1 MKPQEILQEIRKNIA
16 RREKRSVIDVER
28 IGVDAS
34 RMVEQPMVAL
44 HPETLFAKLG
54 VKVMDKLTENLIYP
68 LISSQTTAQLDETE
82 NPQEFIDQISFSSLL
97 LTPKRFFSYV
107 EYSKKILMS
116 NNAELVSSLLKDM
129 ELAIIET
136 VEGDVFNGIYD
147 SESASSISDYADIVA
162 LELAASQKKISNPVY
177 VVSPLAAQKL
187 KSMLNSVFPVWL
199 GDRLITGKMV
209 VESPLLTDEKI
220 ILGDWS
226 RLVVG
231 IWDKQSDYT
240 LDDFTG
246 AKDGIAKIIINSYW
260 NGGLVDPDAFVF
272 ATTEAEENNV
282 DPEPEPDPNNGGE

>member
-1 MKPQEILQEIRKNIA
+1 
-16 RREKRSVIDVER
+16 
-28 IGVDAS
+28 
-34 RMVEQPMVAL
+34 
-44 HPETLFAKLG
+44 
-54 VKVMDKLTENLIYP
+54 MDKLTENLVYP

-97 LTPKRFFSYV
+97 LKPKRFFSYV
-107 EYSKKILMS
+107 EYSKQILMS

-147 SESASSISDYADIVA
+147 SESASTISDYADIVA
-162 LELAASQKKISNPVY
+162 LELAASQKKITNPVY

-187 KSMLNSVFPVWL
+187 KSMLNSVFPVWM

-209 VESPLLTDEKI
+209 VESPLLSGEKV

-231 IWDKQSDYT
+231 IWDRQSDYT

-260 NGGLVDPDAFVF
+260 NGGIVDPDAFVF
-272 ATTEAEENNV
+272 ATTETE
-282 DPEPEPDPNNGGE
+282 

>member
-1 MKPQEILQEIRKNIA
+1 MNVQEILQEIRTNIA
-16 RREKRSVIDVER
+16 KTEKRSVIDVAR
-28 IGVDAS
+28 IGVDS
-34 RMVEQPMVAL
+34 SKMVAKPMVAL
-44 HPETLFAKLG
+44 HPESLFAKLG
-54 VKVMDKLTENLIYP
+54 VKVMDNLTENLVYP

-82 NPQEFIDQISFSSLL
+82 DPQSFVDQISFSSLL
-97 LTPKRFFSYV
+97 LRPKRYFSYV
-107 EYSKKILMS
+107 EYSKQILMS
-116 NNAELVSSLLKDM
+116 NNADLVAALLEDM
-129 ELAIIET
+129 ERAIIET

-147 SESASSISDYADIVA
+147 SESASSISDYADLVA

-209 VESPLLTDEKI
+209 VESPLLNGESI

-231 IWDKQSDYT
+231 IWDRQSDYT

-260 NGGLVDPDAFVF
+260 NGGLADPDAFVF
-272 ATTEAEENNV
+272 ATTETE
-282 DPEPEPDPNNGGE
+282 